1 MNKRTYTYRMHVSSR
16 SPEHLYQKAFNS
28 SLQANIIFIV
38 ADGRIIAANRAACKL
53 LRYSKKELLTRNRTD
68 IFSVS
73 ESSYKKMHR
82 QREAEGWVKADVSL
96 ITKSGSSLPCQVT
109 SVIFQDES
117 GISNSIMSI
126 MDLREG
132 MLKQKKIDVASRK
145 VVAGDIVIAQS
156 KSDDRQA
163 RSDSRQAKSDS
174 RQAKSDDRQ
183 AKSDNRQAA
192 SDSRQAESDSR
203 QAESDNWIRSVAK
216 SSYDVIWD
224 WDITIDLIS
233 FGKNYEKV
241 FGIKLPKR
249 RISFKEWMDFF
260 LPEER
265 QIIEGKLNKIFESE
279 IASWQDTYKFTCS
292 DGSVGQV
299 ISQANVIRDNEGKPI
314 RMIGVIHDMSRIQK
328 LEGIIGEEITMR
340 KRQITEAKEMERSDL
355 GKELHDNINQLLGA
369 SMLYLDM
376 ARKDLP
382 NGEIYLIHSSE
393 YTLTAIE
400 EIRKLTRG
408 LRGGIDNDL
417 GLCGSIEHI
426 IRDTMETCPVTIRY
440 KPDYFMEEE
449 MSENF
454 QLDIFRI
461 VQEQLNNILK
471 HSKASEIDICISRMN
486 AGLVLSIADN
496 GMGFDTSKK
505 GEGIGIRNIISR
517 AASHKGKADF
527 ISEPGKGCTLVVTF
541 PVMGDLT
548 LPPPHQSLTP
558 PPPHS
563 SSSSPFCISRQ

>member
-1 MNKRTYTYRMHVSSR
+1 MHVSTR
-16 SPEHLYQKAFNS
+16 SPEQLYKKAFNS
-28 SLQANIIFIV
+28 SLQANIIFV
-38 ADGRIIAANRAACKL
+38 VSDGRIIAANSAACRL
-53 LRYSKKELLTRNRTD
+53 LRYSKKELLSRNRTD
-68 IFSVS
+68 IFSIS
-73 ESSYKKMHR
+73 ESSYKKMLR
-82 QREAEGWVKADVSL
+82 QRKAEGRVKAEVSL

-132 MLKQKKIDVASRK
+132 LLKQKKIDVASRK
-145 VVAGDIVIAQS
+145 IVAGDIVIAQT

-163 RSDSRQAKSDS
+163 RSDHRQAESDH
-174 RQAKSDDRQ
+174 RQAESDDRQ
-183 AKSDNRQAA
+183 A
-192 SDSRQAESDSR
+192 ESND
-203 QAESDNWIRSVAK
+203 WIKAVTK

-224 WDITIDLIS
+224 WDITAGLIS

-241 FGIKLPKR
+241 FGIKLPNRK
-249 RISFKEWMDFF
+249 ISFKDWIDFF
-260 LPEER
+260 QPEER
-265 QIIEGKLNKIFESE
+265 QVIEEKFNKIFESE
-279 IASWQDTYKFTCS
+279 KSSWQETYKFTCP

-299 ISQANVIRDNEGKPI
+299 ISQANVIRDNSGKAI

-340 KRQITEAKEMERSDL
+340 KQQITEAKEMERSDL

-393 YTLTAIE
+393 YTLTAID

-408 LRGGIDNDL
+408 LRAGIDNEL

-426 IRDTMETCPVTIRY
+426 IKDMMETCPVTIRY
-440 KPDYFMEEE
+440 KPDYFLEEE

-461 VQEQLNNILK
+461 VQEQLNNIRK
-471 HSKASEIDICISRMN
+471 HSKASGIDICISRMN

-496 GMGFDTSKK
+496 GIGFDTSKK
-505 GEGIGIRNIISR
+505 SKGIGLKNIVSR
-517 AASHKGKADF
+517 AESYKGKAEF

-541 PVMGDLT
+541 PKIIAPG
-548 LPPPHQSLTP
+548 
-558 PPPHS
+558 
-563 SSSSPFCISRQ
+563 